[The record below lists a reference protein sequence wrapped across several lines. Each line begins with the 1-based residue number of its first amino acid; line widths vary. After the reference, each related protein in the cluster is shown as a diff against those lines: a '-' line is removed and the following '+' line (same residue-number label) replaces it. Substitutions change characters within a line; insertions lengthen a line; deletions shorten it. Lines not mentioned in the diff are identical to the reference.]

1 MLNAKAGPSVVCSLG
16 CRTIRIHQIINKPEP
31 SGWEENFKT
40 AKSTAR
46 FPGRAEKDEL
56 TQTGDAEEEDIWS
69 IPRKISMVMTQ
80 KIKNTLKLGVFRGP
94 CAAGGVACAPFSETQ
109 EERADFVD
117 F

>member
-1 MLNAKAGPSVVCSLG
+1 MLNAKAGPSVVCSPG

-69 IPRKISMVMTQ
+69 IPKKISMVMIQ
-80 KIKNTLKLGVFRGP
+80 KIKNTLKLGVF
-94 CAAGGVACAPFSETQ
+94 
-109 EERADFVD
+109 
-117 F
+117 

>member
-1 MLNAKAGPSVVCSLG
+1 MLNAKAGPSVVCSPG

-56 TQTGDAEEEDIWS
+56 T
-69 IPRKISMVMTQ
+69 
-80 KIKNTLKLGVFRGP
+80 
-94 CAAGGVACAPFSETQ
+94 
-109 EERADFVD
+109 
-117 F
+117 